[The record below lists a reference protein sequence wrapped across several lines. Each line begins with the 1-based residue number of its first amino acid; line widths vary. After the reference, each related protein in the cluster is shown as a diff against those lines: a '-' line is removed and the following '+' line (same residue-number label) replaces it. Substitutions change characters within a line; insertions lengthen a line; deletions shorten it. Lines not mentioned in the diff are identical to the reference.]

1 MILMPS
7 QGRTT
12 SKGFLTV
19 CIRALVRSFSR
30 MDPTMSCERAG
41 ITERLQ
47 NVSNCGMKLMAITIY
62 LATPL
67 THVRFLASVYS
78 HVNR

>member
-1 MILMPS
+1 
-7 QGRTT
+7 
-12 SKGFLTV
+12 
-19 CIRALVRSFSR
+19 
-30 MDPTMSCERAG
+30 MSCERAG

-47 NVSNCGMKLMAITIY
+47 IVSNCGMRLMAITIY